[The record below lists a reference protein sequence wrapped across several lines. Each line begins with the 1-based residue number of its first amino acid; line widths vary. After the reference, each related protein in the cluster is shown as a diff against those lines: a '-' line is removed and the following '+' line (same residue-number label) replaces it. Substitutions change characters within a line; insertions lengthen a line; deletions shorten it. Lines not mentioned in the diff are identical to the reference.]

1 MLNRP
6 PPHTEEEIQA
16 LVDEFA
22 PSYQPGVTILTAW
35 FRLQAPRINGLL
47 DANWKWSEIAAV
59 LTRAGVIYGT
69 GKPWTVE
76 VLTAAYH
83 RAKRPIKTPKPRWP
97 AAGDVPALPDGP
109 SEAS

>member
-83 RAKRPIKTPKPRWP
+83 RAKRPYFVEVQ
-97 AAGDVPALPDGP
+97 DL
-109 SEAS
+109 